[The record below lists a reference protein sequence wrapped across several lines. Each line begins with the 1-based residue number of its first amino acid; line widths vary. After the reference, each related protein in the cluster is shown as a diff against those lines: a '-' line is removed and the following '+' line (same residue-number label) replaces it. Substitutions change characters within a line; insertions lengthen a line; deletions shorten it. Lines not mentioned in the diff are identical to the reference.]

1 MIKFFLKF
9 AFFLLIAN
17 LGYSQC
23 NLSVDLGSCQVSFIG
38 YGTNCIDITANVT
51 GGTAPFSYQWT
62 PDQGATATITDC
74 PLAPK
79 TYSVLVTDASG
90 CTAIASVQAFV
101 FDVRCGKNLDKT
113 IVCHNGEP
121 TCVSAG
127 SLKNHLKH
135 GDKVGPCEDPCTQPT
150 LNGAKLAVFE
160 EKNYSEEFSLEIY
173 PQPANGIATIEISN
187 AKAETVDMTILNY
200 AGQSIDFQKINLIEG
215 FNQIELNNKNFK
227 KGNYILQL
235 KGAKNEIQTKKIS
248 FN

>member
-1 MIKFFLKF
+1 MKKFSLKF
-9 AFFLLIAN
+9 SFFLLITN

-38 YGTNCIDITANVT
+38 YGTNCFDIKASVS
-51 GGTAPFSYQWT
+51 GGTAPFTYQWT
-62 PDQGATATITDC
+62 PDQGPTATITDC

-79 TYSVLVTDASG
+79 TYSVLVTDATG
-90 CTAIASVQAFV
+90 CTATASVQAFV

-113 IVCHNGEP
+113 IVCHNGEL

-135 GDKVGPCEDPCTQPT
+135 GDQVGFCNNPCTQTTP
-150 LNGAKLAVFE
+150 NAGRIAAYS
-160 EKNYSEEFSLEIY
+160 EKNYIEELSIEIY
-173 PQPANGIATIEISN
+173 PQPANNIATIEISN
-187 AKAETVDMTILNY
+187 AKAETVDMNILNY
-200 AGQSIDFQKINLIEG
+200 AGQSIDFHRINLIDG

-235 KGAKNEIQTKKIS
+235 KGAKNENITKKIS